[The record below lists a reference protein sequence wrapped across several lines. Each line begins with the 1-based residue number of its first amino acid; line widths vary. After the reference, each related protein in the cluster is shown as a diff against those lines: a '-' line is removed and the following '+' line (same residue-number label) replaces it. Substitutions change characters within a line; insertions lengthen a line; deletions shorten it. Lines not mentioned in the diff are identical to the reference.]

1 MSIFVDAMRV
11 IYFSALAGKIE
22 YEDLNKVKA
31 RIHYNI
37 ASPIIMPLTLTR
49 FEINSRLNFS
59 RFSSS
64 RLMTFPQFS
73 GGAPGQFAWQGGEMI
88 MTYKDGT
95 SVAIE
100 TNQGQGNEEVEVMS
114 TDSSSSSSTDSN

>member
-1 MSIFVDAMRV
+1 
-11 IYFSALAGKIE
+11 
-22 YEDLNKVKA
+22 
-31 RIHYNI
+31 
-37 ASPIIMPLTLTR
+37 
-49 FEINSRLNFS
+49 
-59 RFSSS
+59 
-64 RLMTFPQFS
+64 MTFPQFS